1 MMIPVS
7 LPLPSTPP
15 SPPSRP
21 PSHAMCDS
29 TTCMCDKDCDPMEEY
44 PFAHDMDEKHQQLVL
59 VYAMGGHAPLVS
71 MYGKPSTALGKLML
85 YLMHI
90 VSRFFNDGDNTWS
103 ALEYGGGSPS
113 WDGGKTASGLKRDF
127 DKGRFNHDSIPDEVK
142 TFFKDSWRKYK
153 AQETMEEAAE
163 EADIDYTPTPDFDEA
178 DLKRIA
184 ELLLE
189 AASTHHPYE
198 WSDEAETEKRNHLK
212 SLKRKRLQDET
223 ADLQR
228 TVEDANKRIEANK
241 RAIADLA

>member
-1 MMIPVS
+1 MRDEDID
-7 LPLPSTPP
+7 PL
-15 SPPSRP
+15 R
-21 PSHAMCDS
+21 
-29 TTCMCDKDCDPMEEY
+29 EY
-44 PFAHDMDEKHQQLVL
+44 PFAYCMDEKHKKLAC
-59 VYAMGGHAPLVS
+59 VYGLGGHAPLVP
-71 MYGKPSTALGKLML
+71 MYGKPSTALGQLML
-85 YLMHI
+85 YLTRI
-90 VSRFFNDGDNTWS
+90 VGRFQNDGDDTWS
-103 ALEYGGGSPS
+103 ALEYCGGGI
-113 WDGGKTASGLKRDF
+113 ASDVKEDF
-127 DKGRFNHDSIPDEVK
+127 DERPSRFMHDSIPGEAY
-142 TFFKDSWRKYK
+142 TFFNDSWGKLKARRK
-153 AQETMEEAAE
+153 MEAAAE
-163 EADIDYTPTPDFDEA
+163 EADIDYTAKPDFDEA